1 MRLAGRSDDD
11 PAGCV
16 ADPIL
21 QLRSFPQRP
30 GFATTPARGA
40 NSRDLQVEALRHLQD
55 RHLRDI
61 LVRLIAEH
69 FRQKKNIVEDPT
81 SRTFLPRSG
90 HPTLLRKIKRRSIGF
105 PMSAFA
111 QRKRRCPRWF
121 YEQSLCHNRPREI
134 VAISALPI
142 KAAPLLHMWKSGS
155 A

>member
-1 MRLAGRSDDD
+1 
-11 PAGCV
+11 
-16 ADPIL
+16 
-21 QLRSFPQRP
+21 
-30 GFATTPARGA
+30 
-40 NSRDLQVEALRHLQD
+40 LQVEALRHLQH

-69 FRQKKNIVEDPT
+69 FRQKKNIVEDLPG
-81 SRTFLPRSG
+81 RTFLPRSG
-90 HPTLLRKIKRRSIGF
+90 HPILLRKIKRRSIGF

-121 YEQSLCHNRPREI
+121 YEQSLCHNRPSEI

-142 KAAPLLHMWKSGS
+142 RVAPMLHMWKSGS